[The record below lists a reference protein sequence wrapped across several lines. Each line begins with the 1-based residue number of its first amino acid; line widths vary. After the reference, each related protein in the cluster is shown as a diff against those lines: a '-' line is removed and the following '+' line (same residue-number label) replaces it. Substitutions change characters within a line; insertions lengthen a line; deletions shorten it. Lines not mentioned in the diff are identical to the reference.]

1 MDKREPAGLKLLW
14 EELVR
19 DFAVV
24 TLEICGVQDLNVGR
38 NLLMWLEGSVSGHC
52 QCGRLTPRS
61 RGVQLVRAGY
71 RAVVPGGFIIAW

>member
-1 MDKREPAGLKLLW
+1 MDKREPAWLKLLW
-14 EELVR
+14 EKPIR

-24 TLEICGVQDLNVGR
+24 TLEIYGVQDLNVGR
-38 NLLMWLEGSVSGHC
+38 NLVMWLERSVSGHC

-71 RAVVPGGFIIAW
+71 RAVVPAGFIIA